1 MLKRFAA
8 AAMTAIVAMAVASAI
23 AQESYPGKPIKIV
36 VPFTPGTG
44 IDILARTLAQKI
56 GDDWKIAA
64 TVVLVLGVAAA
75 VVAALGTDA
84 RWLAPVCGGALVL
97 AFVLTFVA
105 DNRR

>member
-1 MLKRFAA
+1 MKLLR
-8 AAMTAIVAMAVASAI
+8 AVGQFWWDFI
-23 AQESYPGKPIKIV
+23 
-36 VPFTPGTG
+36 
-44 IDILARTLAQKI
+44 I